1 MEGEIIN
8 IATLTI
14 DSDKAVGTIEQT
26 KKSIF
31 DLQKANTDLRK
42 EIQKNGDAT
51 GEQTKQ
57 FVSNE
62 AELKKLNSVYKDQQ
76 NAMNS
81 LTLAQVKNSDA
92 LTTNS
97 KSVAQANAQNRELI
111 ATRNQINATTDDG
124 RKAIALIN
132 EKLDQNNAFIRE
144 NSSALEKQKQNVG
157 NYGMISKD
165 LNEILTK
172 QGGIYGTIRTQ
183 VEGFRSTVSGT
194 VDTVKDIHNSVV
206 SATQG
211 IIGFKTAQQ
220 TALAISTEGAVA
232 NTALAA
238 SAEGLA
244 ASEEVATVATGTLG
258 GVLGALLLPIT
269 AVVAAG
275 LLIYSVFKDFGP
287 LINPIKDG
295 FAALGSVFTVLKT
308 AVFDLVTGARSLGD
322 IFSSLGS
329 DIADTAKETYNLEAA
344 QRSLTKTMNA
354 QEVASARTATR
365 VKELILQSKDLS
377 KSAKERQALINQAQ
391 KLEENEFNNRFK
403 NYKKEKELA
412 ISRLT
417 DGHKISEDDI
427 ARIRTGDFVYAQSI
441 AKKKNLNKEELEN
454 LRQIFLKRENL
465 LQEDNQIQEKAQ
477 NYKNKIIEKDQ
488 AKQEKAAEKAK
499 KDSEDAAKAE
509 QDRKLKNLT
518 NTVIIFEQEK
528 HSVAEQLEF
537 YKKYYEKLD
546 TLQGGKDKVKNA
558 NDLSIKILSIAEGQI
573 KEELDA
579 QKKSFEEKKKISEDE
594 KNNLIANADF
604 LKATEIDRI
613 NNSLLS
619 ERDKAKALAE
629 IQTGYLTN
637 VAIINENFKTSEKQ
651 RIEIEKREAET
662 LANVEFEMKLLRIE
676 AEGTAETEKQKEI
689 LTAQLEEKKRLLDE
703 DLANEKKTA
712 GEVRALKELEDKKY
726 AAATKK
732 IDKEIANTKK
742 ANTVGMVKDSLNAA
756 AAIFGE
762 NKAVAVAMALVNT
775 YEGIA
780 AGVKLGYP
788 AAIPAVAAAAAT
800 GFAAVKNIL
809 STNKDTSSGS
819 SGGSS
824 GGASSVSTPTAVFD
838 NPARTQT
845 IAKLQDAPQTNNTP
859 TTVPVLVLE
868 SLDEVKGQQQ
878 IKIKSN

>member
-14 DSDKAVGTIEQT
+14 DSEKAVGTIEQT

-31 DLQKANTDLRK
+31 DLQKANTELRK

-81 LTLAQVKNSDA
+81 LTLAQVQNSEA

-144 NSSALEKQKQNVG
+144 NSSQLEKQKQNVG

-165 LNEILTK
+165 LNEILGK
-172 QGGIYGTIRTQ
+172 QGGIYGTVRTQ

-194 VDTVKDIHNSVV
+194 VDTVKSIHNSVV
-206 SATQG
+206 TATQG
-211 IIGFKTAQQ
+211 LIGFKTAQQ
-220 TALAISTEGAVA
+220 SAAAVSTEGVAA

-238 SAEGLA
+238 STTGVA
-244 ASEEVATVATGTLG
+244 AAEEVATVATGTLG

-275 LLIYSVFKDFGP
+275 LLVYNVFKDFGP
-287 LINPIKDG
+287 LINPIKDS
-295 FAALGSVFTVLKT
+295 FAALGSVFTVLKS
-308 AVFDLVTGARSLGD
+308 AVFDLVTGARSLGEV
-322 IFSSLGS
+322 FSSLGS

-344 QRSLTKTMNA
+344 QRSLTKAMNA

-365 VKELILQSKDLS
+365 VKELILQAKDLS
-377 KSAKERQALINQAQ
+377 KSAKERQDLLNKAQ

-412 ISRLT
+412 IARLT
-417 DGHKISEDDI
+417 EGRKISEDDI

-441 AKKKNLNKEELEN
+441 AKKKKLNKEELEN
-454 LRQIFLKRENL
+454 LRQIFLKRETL

-488 AKQEKAAEKAK
+488 AKQEKAAEKAR
-499 KDSEDAAKAE
+499 KDADDAAKAE
-509 QDRKLKNLT
+509 QDRRLKALN

-528 HSVAEQLEF
+528 HSVDQQLEF

-546 TLQGGKDKVKNA
+546 VLQGGKDKVKNA
-558 NDLSIKILSIAEGQI
+558 NDLSLKVLAIAENQI

-579 QKKSFEEKKKISEDE
+579 QKKSFEEKKKINEDE

-637 VAIINENFKTSEKQ
+637 VAIINENFKASEKQ

-662 LANVEFEMKLLRIE
+662 LANVAFEMKLLGLE
-676 AEGTAETEKQKEI
+676 KEGQLESELQKAI
-689 LTAQLEEKKRLLDE
+689 LTAQLQEKKRLLDE

-712 GEVRALKELEDKKY
+712 EEVRALKELEDKKY
-726 AAATKK
+726 AVATKK
-732 IDKEIANTKK
+732 IDKEIANAKR
-742 ANTVGMVKDSLNAA
+742 ANATSMVKDSLNAA

-788 AAIPAVAAAAAT
+788 AAIPAVASAAAT

-809 STNKDTSSGS
+809 KTDKGTTSGSGS
-819 SGGSS
+819 SGGRGSS
-824 GGASSVSTPTAVFD
+824 LSTPTAVFD
-838 NPARTQT
+838 NPAKTQT
-845 IAKLQDAPQTNNTP
+845 IAKLQEVPQTNNAP

>member
-31 DLQKANTDLRK
+31 DLQKANTELRK

-81 LTLAQVKNSDA
+81 LTLAQVQNSEA

-144 NSSALEKQKQNVG
+144 NSSQLEKQKQNVG

-165 LNEILTK
+165 LNEILGK
-172 QGGIYGTIRTQ
+172 QGGIYGTVRTQ

-194 VDTVKDIHNSVV
+194 VDTVKSIHNSVV
-206 SATQG
+206 TATQG
-211 IIGFKTAQQ
+211 LIGFKTAQQ
-220 TALAISTEGAVA
+220 SAAAVSTEGVAA

-238 SAEGLA
+238 STTGVA
-244 ASEEVATVATGTLG
+244 AAEEVATVATGTLG

-275 LLIYSVFKDFGP
+275 LLVYNVFKDFGP
-287 LINPIKDG
+287 LINPIKDS
-295 FAALGSVFTVLKT
+295 FAALGSVFTVLKS
-308 AVFDLVTGARSLGD
+308 AVFDLVTGARSLGEV
-322 IFSSLGS
+322 FSSLGS

-344 QRSLTKTMNA
+344 QRSLTKAMNA

-365 VKELILQSKDLS
+365 VKELILQAKDLS
-377 KSAKERQALINQAQ
+377 KSAKERQDLLNKAQ

-412 ISRLT
+412 IARLT
-417 DGHKISEDDI
+417 EGRKISEDDI

-454 LRQIFLKRENL
+454 LRQIFLKRETL

-488 AKQEKAAEKAK
+488 AKQEKAAEKAR
-499 KDSEDAAKAE
+499 KDADDAAKAE
-509 QDRKLKNLT
+509 QDRRLKALN

-528 HSVAEQLEF
+528 HSVDQQLEF

-546 TLQGGKDKVKNA
+546 VLQGGKDKVKNA
-558 NDLSIKILSIAEGQI
+558 NDLSLKVLAIAENQI

-579 QKKSFEEKKKISEDE
+579 QKKSFEEKKKINEDE

-637 VAIINENFKTSEKQ
+637 VAIINENFKASEKQ

-662 LANVEFEMKLLRIE
+662 LANVEFEMKLLGLEKKGQLE
-676 AEGTAETEKQKEI
+676 AELQKAT
-689 LTAQLEEKKRLLDE
+689 LTAQLEEKKRLLDV

-712 GEVRALKELEDKKY
+712 EEVRALKELEDKKY
-726 AAATKK
+726 AVATKK
-732 IDKEIANTKK
+732 IDKEIANAKRSN
-742 ANTVGMVKDSLNAA
+742 ALSMVKDSLNAA

-788 AAIPAVAAAAAT
+788 AAIPAVASAAAT

-809 STNKDTSSGS
+809 KTDKGTTSGSGS
-819 SGGSS
+819 SGGGGSS
-824 GGASSVSTPTAVFD
+824 LSTPTAVFD
-838 NPARTQT
+838 NPAKTQT
-845 IAKLQDAPQTNNTP
+845 IAKLQEVPQTNNAP